1 MISSL
6 ACAATSTGR
15 SPLILVKRRGM
26 GMPYLL
32 DVPATPV
39 MTPFFNDRNAAGRQ
53 LAGLLQ
59 AYAGRPDVVV
69 LALPRG
75 GVPVA
80 REVARSLRAPL
91 DLLIAADGLELIRLQ
106 ALYRGLRPAVPVAGR
121 TVIVVDDG
129 IATGNSMRNALT
141 ALRAASPEWIVV
153 AVPVAPPEAQERIGT
168 AADEFACLECSPHFD
183 LVGQCYRDFAVPGD
197 EEIRRALA

>member
-1 MISSL
+1 
-6 ACAATSTGR
+6 
-15 SPLILVKRRGM
+15 LILVNRHLTC
-26 GMPYLL
+26 MPYL
-32 DVPATPV
+32 VEAHERNA
-39 MTPFFNDRNAAGRQ
+39 MTPFFHDRIAAGRQ

-59 AYAGRPDVVV
+59 AYADRQDVVV

-80 REVARSLRAPL
+80 KEVARSLRAPL
-91 DLLIAADGLELIRLQ
+91 DLLIAADGLELIRLR
-106 ALYRGLRPAVPVAGR
+106 ALYRGTRPPVRVAGR

-141 ALRAASPEWIVV
+141 TLRAASPEWIVV
-153 AVPVAPPEAQERIGT
+153 AVPVAPPEAQDRIGT
-168 AADEFACLECSPHFD
+168 AADEFACLESSPHFD